1 MRSVFVI
8 FIKSLS
14 RGAIYEDHIMKRG
27 KDALFAWCKAVTAGY
42 RGVEIKDFHM
52 SWRDGL
58 GEKNNRILCDYILI
72 LITEL
77 K

>member
-1 MRSVFVI
+1 
-8 FIKSLS
+8 
-14 RGAIYEDHIMKRG
+14 MKRG

-42 RGVEIKDFHM
+42 RGVEIKDFHL

-58 GEKNNRILCDYILI
+58 GKN
-72 LITEL
+72 